1 MENYDI
7 TIIDDQTRHLTKAI
21 GTIKSDVMQA
31 VNLNKDIYYKCVT
44 DGEQLLAQADVAMDD
59 NLDEQISSFI
69 KGTKKGIVSMGENRK
84 PITQI
89 FDMVRKGFTTMEDML
104 SPKNENSV
112 IYKLQEKRDE
122 YAKQKII
129 LERQREEERQ
139 RLERIKAAKDKLAQD
154 TRSVCNDILTDKLN
168 ASSSEINT
176 IFSLITLSNKDV
188 AKERLQNYP
197 TEISLGKLLADR
209 KPSVPIEVDES
220 EAKNIMNAIY
230 KEVHVSIET
239 QYATSIKS
247 QVDELLLKFDSK
259 IQELEIAEK
268 ARQEAEQKRL
278 EAERIAAEAKAKAEK
293 AAAEA
298 KAKAD
303 KEAMARAEEE
313 RKKAE
318 EAEKAAEEQRKAEEA
333 EKAAALE
340 NERLLREA
348 DEKAAKE
355 QQEKLAQEAEARK
368 QQAQIADAD
377 REANSLFNQTVSSG
391 APVKAK
397 ITEHIEVLDKSGWL
411 DIIQAWWVQ
420 KGILM
425 DSDSL
430 EKKLGFMKKVAE
442 DLNNKSDFK
451 IVSDNIAYIEDIKA
465 K

>member
-59 NLDEQISSFI
+59 NLDEQISTFI

-176 IFSLITLSNKDV
+176 IFSLITLSNKDI
-188 AKERLQNYP
+188 AKEKLQSYP

-209 KPSVPIEVDES
+209 KPSVPVEVDEV
-220 EAKNIMNAIY
+220 EAKNIMNSIY
-230 KEVHVSIET
+230 KEVHLSIET
-239 QYATSIKS
+239 QYTTSIKN

-303 KEAMARAEEE
+303 EEAMARAEEE
-313 RKKAE
+313 RK
-318 EAEKAAEEQRKAEEA
+318 KAEEA

-377 REANSLFNQTVSSG
+377 REANSLFNQTVSSD

>member
-31 VNLNKDIYYKCVT
+31 VNLNKDIYYKCIT

-69 KGTKKGIVSMGENRK
+69 KGTKKDIVSMGENRK

-188 AKERLQNYP
+188 AKEKLQSYP

-209 KPSVPIEVDES
+209 KPSIPVEVDES

-259 IQELEIAEK
+259 IQELEIAEE

-298 KAKAD
+298 KDKAD

-355 QQEKLAQEAEARK
+355 QQEKAQK
-368 QQAQIADAD
+368 
-377 REANSLFNQTVSSG
+377 
-391 APVKAK
+391 KA
-397 ITEHIEVLDKSGWL
+397 VWDYLD
-411 DIIQAWWVQ
+411 D
-420 KGILM
+420 
-425 DSDSL
+425 
-430 EKKLGFMKKVAE
+430 
-442 DLNNKSDFK
+442 
-451 IVSDNIAYIEDIKA
+451 
-465 K
+465 